1 MSNVQELTAETFD
14 SAIAGKVA
22 LVDFWAPWCSPCRM
36 LGGII
41 DQVATEIG
49 DAAVIAKVNV
59 EEQPD
64 LAARFGVRSLPTIII
79 FKDGENIKQLNGV
92 QSKGKLLEIV
102 RGA

>member
-1 MSNVQELTAETFD
+1 MSNAQELTAENFD

-22 LVDFWAPWCSPCRM
+22 LVDFWAPWCSPCKM
-36 LGGII
+36 LGGIV
-41 DQVATEIG
+41 DQVAAEIG

-59 EEQPD
+59 EDQPD